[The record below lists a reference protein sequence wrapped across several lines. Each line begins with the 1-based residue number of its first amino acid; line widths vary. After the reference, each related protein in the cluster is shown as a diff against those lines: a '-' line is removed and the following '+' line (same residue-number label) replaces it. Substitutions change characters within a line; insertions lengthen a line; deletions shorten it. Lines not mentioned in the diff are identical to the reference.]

1 MEKTTMRAHPRSGRL
16 RHPTRLRTDEGSALI
31 VTLMVLA
38 VVTALTTTVAAVT
51 INNLGSSVKAQQAGS
66 ALNAADAGVAQAMTY
81 LRNSGVG
88 GINKCSPTCTT
99 AIPWGSQSV
108 PATATVAGI
117 AGQVYAAWIE
127 PIAKFP
133 ANDPGLYRIH
143 STGTAKGS
151 ASRAVTADIQ
161 TTKTTVP
168 MGIVASR
175 IDGAGGVTLTNESI
189 FSSGCVSSRKKLTLT
204 GFDPAYGGIPAGV
217 HTSGL
222 ISEAQVCGKKA
233 GIHGSSN
240 CDTAYPYDQD
250 SDGGSLLSTGCAAT
264 QTGYPTYY
272 APRDLTGDGSA
283 DVDGSYVKDD
293 ASLQKLFGF
302 TSPALSP
309 SQLENLR
316 SIAQS
321 QGNYW
326 TSATGWTSPDERQ
339 AVMYFDLKGS
349 NLGGEV
355 DLNDITGFGRAAG
368 LSAAAA
374 GCDDRSL
381 IIIIEGGNARL
392 NSNQQLAAS
401 LFLTATAPNGRINK
415 TNGGAD
421 FIGSMYADAINFAGN
436 ANLSLDECFMSNLA
450 PGLAGLTQTSYREVD
465 R

>member
-1 MEKTTMRAHPRSGRL
+1 MRAHPRSGRL

-168 MGIVASR
+168 LGIVATR
-175 IDGAGGVTLTNESI
+175 VDGAGGVTLTNESI
-189 FSSGCVSSRKKLTLT
+189 FSSGCVSSRKKVTLT
-204 GFDPAYGGIPAGV
+204 GFDAAYGGIPAGV
-217 HTSGL
+217 HTSDL
-222 ISEAQVCGKKA
+222 ITEAQVCGKKA
-233 GIHGSSN
+233 GIHGSSA
-240 CDTAYPYDQD
+240 CDTAYKFDQD
-250 SDGGSLLSTGCAAT
+250 SDGGSLLGTGCAAT

-272 APRDLTGDGSA
+272 APKDLNGDGSL
-283 DVDGSYVKDD
+283 DVDGSFVRDD

-302 TSPALSP
+302 TNPALSP

-326 TSATGWTSPDERQ
+326 TSSSGWTSPDERQ
-339 AVMYFDLKGS
+339 AVMYFDLTKGTD
-349 NLGGEV
+349 LGGEV
-355 DLNDITGFGRAAG
+355 DLDKIIGFGRDPGLLASNAA
-368 LSAAAA
+368 
-374 GCDDRSL
+374 CDDRSL

-392 NSNQQLAAS
+392 NSSRQLVAS

-415 TNGGAD
+415 VNGGST
-421 FIGSMYADAINFAGN
+421 FVGSMWADTINFAGS
-436 ANLSLDECFMSNLA
+436 ADLSLDECFVNNLA
-450 PGLAGLTQTSYREVD
+450 PGLLGLTQTSYREVD